1 MRKMINVLGYVPV
14 YNQRRKFEKT
24 VWKNPNTGKVVEL
37 KKQQLIMEI
46 NKNKNNK
53 KKGPQ
58 QGRRLDVVGAE

>member
-46 NKNKNNK
+46 NKKNK

-58 QGRRLDVVGAE
+58 QNRRLDVVGDE